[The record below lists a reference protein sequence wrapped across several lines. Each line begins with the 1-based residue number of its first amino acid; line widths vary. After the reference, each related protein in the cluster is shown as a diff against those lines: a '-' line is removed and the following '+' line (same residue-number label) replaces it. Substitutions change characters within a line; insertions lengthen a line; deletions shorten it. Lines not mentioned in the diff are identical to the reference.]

1 MNKIHSQ
8 SLYITYN
15 DYYFTIFSLYFSRS
29 LDRPRRSQTA
39 MASDSSAACSDS
51 EASTSYLNRKPS
63 VPNLDKRDLQRA
75 VAHLQ
80 ETLQHRMGREAAVA
94 ASSQAGHSEVKAVV
108 HRGPEAKTL
117 DGQSI
122 KQYESI
128 KLNQYHLGPY
138 ETIKP
143 SRLKRK
149 GSASAASSSGGATT
163 AGGAGQHAGQELVG
177 GATLD
182 PSATKP
188 PLMGPK
194 PNLEKK
200 RDSFEGHEEAVRT
213 IVEAVQESRKQQQ
226 QQQQPSNSKRTNNSD
241 T

>member
-1 MNKIHSQ
+1 M
-8 SLYITYN
+8 ITILQ
-15 DYYFTIFSLYFSRS
+15 FFSLYFSRS

-80 ETLQHRMGREAAVA
+80 ETLQHRMGREAAVT

-163 AGGAGQHAGQELVG
+163 AGGAGGGQHAGQELVG

-226 QQQQPSNSKRTNNSD
+226 QQQPSNSKRTNNSD

>member
-1 MNKIHSQ
+1 M
-8 SLYITYN
+8 
-15 DYYFTIFSLYFSRS
+15 FVCSRS
-29 LDRPRRSQTA
+29 LERPRRSQTA

-51 EASTSYLNRKPS
+51 EASTSHMNRKS

-80 ETLQHRMGREAAVA
+80 ETLQHRMGRE
-94 ASSQAGHSEVKAVV
+94 AGHSEVKAVV

-149 GSASAASSSGGATT
+149 GSGDN
-163 AGGAGQHAGQELVG
+163 
-177 GATLD
+177 LD
-182 PSATKP
+182 TNKP
-188 PLMGPK
+188 PIMGPK
-194 PNLEKK
+194 PNIQQASTSATADKSAVSQPQ

-226 QQQQPSNSKRTNNSD
+226 QQQQQSSSTTKRTTSGNGDN
-241 T
+241 